1 MIKLQDFAR
10 QMGVTDRA
18 IQKHL
23 KNWENELQGHFER
36 KGPNGT
42 WLDDYAQDFI
52 RERMK
57 QQPVVVLDGEA
68 SDLLDKNRSLEQENR
83 ELQKK
88 LIEAYEMLTAAKEQ
102 QLQLQQDLAEQKL
115 LAAKAEGMELL
126 LDETRERLKTAED
139 IAEMTAHEAE
149 EEKQKFLSQIEEKE
163 KETAALKEELEELQN
178 RGFWARLFNKTKDK
192 QGENTKWRNT

>member
-23 KNWENELQGHFER
+23 KNYESDLQGHFER
-36 KGPNGT
+36 KGQNGT

-139 IAEMTAHEAE
+139 IAEMTAQEAG